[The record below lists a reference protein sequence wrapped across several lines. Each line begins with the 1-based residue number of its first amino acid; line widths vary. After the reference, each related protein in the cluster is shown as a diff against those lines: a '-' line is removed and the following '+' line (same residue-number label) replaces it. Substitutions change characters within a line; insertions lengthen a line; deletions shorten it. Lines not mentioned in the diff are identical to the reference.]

1 MMSRQ
6 ETTQLKEAPGAAP
19 SDINVS
25 LPNAGRSYK
34 NIKEAL
40 KDLPEIAAS
49 IESKTGWKV
58 DLAGVGFEVV
68 STQQLHR
75 RCLDDMT
82 RRTGIPTAMPQSFVT
97 RSVVNALLTA
107 YHRGVVALYLP
118 SEKTIVINEERLRGM
133 SQDAV
138 KSTLHHELT
147 HVAQHQRY
155 PKFMASI
162 DRLAR
167 EQRLLEKHGGDV
179 PVEERARQ
187 LEVRTEKLQARMS
200 LIEGQAMALQ
210 KMYEAEAGIH
220 PEIPMGPVEVALGLT
235 SMLIPCGMVKITQ
248 YIQGKEIFRKIHAP
262 GVEAV
267 DSLFKAPRYV
277 DLVFGSGRRAQQ
289 AA

>member
-1 MMSRQ
+1 MSRQ
-6 ETTQLKEAPGAAP
+6 ETIALKQNPGAAP
-19 SDINVS
+19 SEINVS

-40 KDLPEIAAS
+40 TNLPEISSS
-49 IESKTGWKV
+49 IEKKTGWKV
-58 DLAGVGFEVV
+58 DLTGVGFEVV
-68 STQQLHR
+68 STQELQR
-75 RCLDDMT
+75 RCLDDVT

-167 EQRLLEKHGGDV
+167 EQRLLGKHGGDV
-179 PVEERARQ
+179 PVEERGRQ

-210 KMYEAEAGIH
+210 KMYDAEAGLH
-220 PEIPMGPVEVALGLT
+220 PETPMGPVEVGLGLT
-235 SMLIPCGMVKITQ
+235 SMFIPGGMAKIKQ
-248 YIQGKEIFRKIHAP
+248 YIQGQEIFRKIHAL
-262 GVEAV
+262 GVKEV
-267 DSLFKAPRYV
+267 DSLFKEPRYV
-277 DLVFGSGRRAQQ
+277 DLVFGGGRRAQE
-289 AA
+289 AV